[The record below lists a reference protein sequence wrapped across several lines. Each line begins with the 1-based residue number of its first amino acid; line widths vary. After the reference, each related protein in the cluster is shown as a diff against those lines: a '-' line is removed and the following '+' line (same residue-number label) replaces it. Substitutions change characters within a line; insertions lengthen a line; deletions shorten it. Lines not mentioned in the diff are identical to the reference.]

1 MLELKFRME
10 EGIMLD
16 AAMQARGKA
25 HMTRVLGQPQNS
37 PKIIGLMTAL
47 FVVVGGLSFYF
58 WPTAPG
64 DDQLGRLAV
73 LSSCNVHTPGQAWLE
88 ARSAVGASGNVL
100 TSGQRRA
107 AMNYLLGERADGVC
121 NNFVSDNDDREALAF
136 AEGD

>member
-1 MLELKFRME
+1 
-10 EGIMLD
+10 MLD

-25 HMTRVLGQPQNS
+25 HMTRVLGKPKRS
-37 PKIIGLMTAL
+37 PKIFLSMAAVLVAL
-47 FVVVGGLSFYF
+47 GGLSFYF

-73 LSSCNVHTPGQAWLE
+73 LSSCEAHTPGQAWLA

-107 AMNYLLGERADGVC
+107 ALDYLLGDRADGVC
-121 NNFVSDNDDREALAF
+121 NSSRSNDDNGKALAF